1 MQLTNIILKP
11 YLTEKTYIKRS
22 DTNKKYAFYAP
33 KTNKK
38 TIALAFES
46 IFKIKPLKVM
56 TMIRKPIATKLGTKH
71 PGKTKIVKI
80 AYICLPKGIDI
91 AITKEEEQEKS
102 TKQVQKSIINNKAKE
117 INVKDFSTIE
127 KNNDKEEKDK
137 NDLETKIKSIE
148 DKK

>member
-22 DTNKKYAFYAP
+22 DTNKKYAFLVAP

-71 PGKTKIVKI
+71 PGKKNSKNCLYLLAKKNWYCNYERRRTRKI
-80 AYICLPKGIDI
+80 
-91 AITKEEEQEKS
+91 
-102 TKQVQKSIINNKAKE
+102 N
-117 INVKDFSTIE
+117 
-127 KNNDKEEKDK
+127 
-137 NDLETKIKSIE
+137 
-148 DKK
+148 